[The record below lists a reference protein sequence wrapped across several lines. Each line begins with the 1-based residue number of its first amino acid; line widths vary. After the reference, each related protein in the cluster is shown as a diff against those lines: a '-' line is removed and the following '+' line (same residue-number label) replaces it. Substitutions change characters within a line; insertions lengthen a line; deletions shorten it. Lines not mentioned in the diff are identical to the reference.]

1 MLLDV
6 CADAQVPGHPE
17 QPAPAPL
24 VCGRPGPAAG
34 RFETV
39 VRGVI
44 AGNIFDLGA
53 AAGADMYNSG
63 KMPKFQDTRNNL
75 HPRPWCV
82 DDLDLLLDALT
93 ECQGAPFKKAVMFCD
108 NSGSDI
114 IMGTPTCRFNSL
126 FPCSQ
131 HMHPS

>member
-1 MLLDV
+1 M
-6 CADAQVPGHPE
+6 PGY
-17 QPAPAPL
+17 QKTSDYRTTCDSQAWIGSDSCCWMC
-24 VCGRPGPAAG
+24 VQ
-34 RFETV
+34 
-39 VRGVI
+39 
-44 AGNIFDLGA
+44 
-53 AAGADMYNSG
+53 
-63 KMPKFQDTRNNL
+63 MPKFQDTRNNL